1 MLKQAVK
8 QYLKRKCD
16 ARYENEL
23 HEKSDIYAVWYKY
36 HLQDLDRQLVEKDHT
51 RGKAFRVE
59 VVRYSHLRS
68 YILSGKVDCD
78 IIIACEDD
86 GTAGPW
92 RRDTDPRLLCGK
104 SAGQYGLRR

>member
-68 YILSGKVDCD
+68 YILSGKA
-78 IIIACEDD
+78 IFSPARW
-86 GTAGPW
+86 TATSLSPAKTTERW
-92 RRDTDPRLLCGK
+92 PVAQRH
-104 SAGQYGLRR
+104 